1 MSKLFSLAKIN
12 LLHASQD
19 YKRLSEDD
27 CYLETCCFCLQQ
39 SIEFMLKGIV
49 ELNGAQYAENHDIR
63 ANLNILH
70 RMDVSIP
77 FEKELRSMANTLYQW
92 ETESRY
98 KDSFIAAVA
107 DVEEAFVYARA
118 LWTCIEEK
126 LRPDTAEERPF
137 PDRKLQ

>member
-1 MSKLFSLAKIN
+1 MSKLFSIAKIN
-12 LLHASQD
+12 LDHAAYD
-19 YKRLSEDD
+19 YQRLSEDD

-39 SIEFMLKGIV
+39 AIEFMLKGIV

-70 RMDVSIP
+70 RMEVSIP
-77 FEKELRSMANTLYQW
+77 YEKELRTIANTLYQW

-118 LWTCIEEK
+118 LKDYIEER
-126 LRPDTAEERPF
+126 LHPVSVEEKAF
-137 PDRKLQ
+137 PDKKL